1 MEAIYGKGGIKAVGP
16 SEDSKRLILKASEM
30 LVLRGAQAV
39 VAGCTEVPL
48 VLKEG
53 DLPVP
58 VIDTIY
64 TLAQAAIL
72 TARGRTARQ

>member
-1 MEAIYGKGGIKAVGP
+1 M
-16 SEDSKRLILKASEM
+16 LIR
-30 LVLRGAQAV
+30 RGAQAV

-53 DLPVP
+53 NLSVP
-58 VIDTIY
+58 VIDTIH

-72 TARGRTARQ
+72 MAQGRTARQ